1 MSKLPFGK
9 KNYQWM
15 VIGLVVITLGFI
27 FMSID
32 GEQHGFGFLGLTL
45 APIVVVAGFIIEV
58 FAILHSPKENK

>member
-45 APIVVVAGFIIEV
+45 APIVVVAGFIIEA
-58 FAILHSPKENK
+58 FAILHSPQENK